1 MFNELDDQL
10 MLEDLRESRHFKPF
24 NHPGK
29 KFSRLFFKG
38 GGGGGIDDTEDQKEL
53 AAIALDRFN
62 RYQQVY
68 VPAEN
73 RYIDE
78 VRNYDSAARL
88 EQASGAATA
97 NVQSAFTEG
106 FAGQRQD
113 MAAAGINPASG
124 TSMQAITDFGSNSMF
139 AQSDNMNRSE
149 QSIQDAKLT
158 GEQNVVAMGQGVA
171 GNAMSGIADAAG
183 YSFDEANRRR
193 DNAFNSSSANRYVA
207 GAAIG
212 GAIGYQRYGSNG

>member
-10 MLEDLRESRHFKPF
+10 MLDDFRESRHFKPF
-24 NHPGK
+24 NLPGK

-38 GGGGGIDDTEDQKEL
+38 GGGGSIDDTEDQKEL

-62 RYQQVY
+62 RYQEVY

-78 VRNYDSAARL
+78 VRNYDSAARM
-88 EQASGAATA
+88 EQAAGASTA

-113 MAAAGINPASG
+113 MAAQGINPASG
-124 TSMQAITDFGSNSMF
+124 RSMQALTDYGTNSMF
-139 AQSDNMNRSE
+139 AQADNVNRAQ
-149 QSIQDAKLT
+149 QSIQDTKLT
-158 GEQNVVAMGQGVA
+158 GMQNVVAMGQGQA
-171 GNAMSGIADAAG
+171 GNAMTGIADAAG
-183 YSFDEANRRR
+183 YSLDEANRRR